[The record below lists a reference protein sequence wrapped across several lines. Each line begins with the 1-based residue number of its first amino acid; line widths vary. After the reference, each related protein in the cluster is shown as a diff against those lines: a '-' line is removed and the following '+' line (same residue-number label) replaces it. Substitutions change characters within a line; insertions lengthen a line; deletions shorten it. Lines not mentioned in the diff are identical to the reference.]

1 MKKITIVFVALL
13 CLLAGFNYTTYS
25 QTTYKGVLM
34 ENFTSSTCP
43 PCASNNPLLRQWLA
57 ENHANLVAVSY
68 HVGWPSP
75 GNDPMYL
82 FNPVQSYDRRYY
94 YGVNAVPEGILMGI
108 HVYIGSPFPFSTM
121 TTYYNLYSGQTTP
134 TKLVVDDTRIPPDS
148 NKVNITVINYS
159 TLPSGNYALRVMAV
173 ERWIIYSSPPGTNGE
188 TEFQNVFRRS
198 FPNSQGTQVPLA
210 AGTYNFEFRY
220 KIDPVWNDTSI
231 YTIAFVQND
240 NDKTL
245 SNASREGILTGI
257 EPYVNQI
264 PSSYAL
270 GQNYPNPFN
279 PVTYIKVNLPKDDY
293 VTLKV
298 YDILGNEIQT
308 LVDGHFKAGIYNV
321 DFDGSNLASGI
332 YLYTLKAGNFV
343 DTKKMIMVK

>member
-1 MKKITIVFVALL
+1 MKKTTIALVALL
-13 CLLAGFNYTTYS
+13 CLFAGFNFTTYS
-25 QTTYKGVLM
+25 QAYKGVLF
-34 ENFTSSTCP
+34 ENWTSSTCP
-43 PCASNNPLLRQWLA
+43 PCASNNPLLRQWLS
-57 ENHANLVAVSY
+57 EHWSNLVAVSY

-82 FNPVQSYDRRYY
+82 YNPTQSYDRRYY

-121 TTYYNLYSGQTTP
+121 TVYYDLYSGQTGPMKIT
-134 TKLVVDDTRIPPDS
+134 VDDTRIPPDS
-148 NKVNITVINYS
+148 NKVNVTIVNYS

-220 KIDPVWNDTSI
+220 KIDPIWKDTSI
-231 YTIAFVQND
+231 YSIAFVQND
-240 NDKTL
+240 NDKAVMT
-245 SNASREGILTGI
+245 AGREGILTGI
-257 EPYVNQI
+257 EPYSNQI
-264 PSSYAL
+264 PSSFAL

-279 PVTYIKVNLPKDDY
+279 PVTYIKVNLPKDEY
-293 VTLKV
+293 VTLKI
-298 YDILGNEIQT
+298 YDILGNLVET
-308 LVDGHFKAGIYNV
+308 LVDGSFKAGVYTV
-321 DFDGSNLASGI
+321 DFDASNFASGI
-332 YLYTLKAGNFV
+332 YFYTLKAGNFV
-343 DTKKMIMVK
+343 DTKKMSLVK